1 MILFFAL
8 IMTGYYFYNINVRGM
23 TITNVAKIQDNYPAY
38 MVKINDEFVDYMVEF
53 EDLLKEPRRVY
64 SKEELQKI
72 SENMNNQNKLMIT
85 LQKNPPNKDNK
96 DYLEVYKDYLKLY
109 AFYIQGEVMRV
120 EFVSAY
126 KEEYTQE
133 EIRDNLVASEEN
145 YIIGIELCN
154 MMGTMIL
161 ENPVIV
167 NKIHNTDVQS
177 KHDVIPLDEWK
188 EEVSKKIEEYEKSL
202 ENEKT
207 DVEDTSL
214 KTNII
219 NN

>member
-8 IMTGYYFYNINVRGM
+8 IMTVYYFYNINVRGM
-23 TITNVAKIQDNYPAY
+23 TITNIAKIQDNYPAY

-72 SENMNNQNKLMIT
+72 SENMNNQNKLMIA

-167 NKIHNTDVQS
+167 NKIHNTDFQS

-207 DVEDTSL
+207 DVEDTSS

>member
-8 IMTGYYFYNINVRGM
+8 IMTVYYFYNINVRGM

-38 MVKINDEFVDYMVEF
+38 MVKINDKFVDYMVEF

-72 SENMNNQNKLMIT
+72 SENMNNQNKLMIA

-167 NKIHNTDVQS
+167 NKIHNTDFQS

-207 DVEDTSL
+207 DVEDTSS

>member
-8 IMTGYYFYNINVRGM
+8 IMTVYYFYNINVRGM

-154 MMGTMIL
+154 RMGTMIL
-161 ENPVIV
+161 ENPVLV
-167 NKIHNTDVQS
+167 NKSHHTDVQS

-207 DVEDTSL
+207 DVEDTSS

>member
-8 IMTGYYFYNINVRGM
+8 IMTVYYFYNINVRGM
-23 TITNVAKIQDNYPAY
+23 TITNIAKIQDNYPAY
-38 MVKINDEFVDYMVEF
+38 MVKINDKFVDYMVEF

-72 SENMNNQNKLMIT
+72 SENMNNQNKLMIA

-167 NKIHNTDVQS
+167 NKIHNTDFQS

-202 ENEKT
+202 EDEKT
-207 DVEDTSL
+207 DDEDTSA

>member
-8 IMTGYYFYNINVRGM
+8 IMTVYYFYNINVRGM

-72 SENMNNQNKLMIT
+72 SENMNNQNKLMIA

-167 NKIHNTDVQS
+167 NKIHNTDFQS

-207 DVEDTSL
+207 DVEDTSS